1 MNIILLS
8 GGSGKRLWPLSND
21 IRSKQFI
28 KIFKKPEHSVPMG
41 TEYTGDYE
49 SMVQRIYRQIK
60 TVDPDATVT
69 IATSK
74 SQVSAIHNQLGP
86 DVGISVEPC
95 RRDTFAAIALA
106 TAYLHDVKGVP
117 ENEAVVV
124 CPVDPYVE
132 EGYFK
137 TLEEMCKAAQ
147 RGQENLVLMGIE
159 PTYPSEKYGYIKPMQ
174 NGDRWTW
181 GFTEKPTAEKA
192 AEYIKD
198 GALWNGGVF
207 AYKLDYVLS
216 KSRELLGTSSYEE
229 LFAGY
234 AELKKISFDYAVVE
248 QETSIEVLRY
258 SGTWKD
264 LGTWNTLTE
273 AMEDN
278 TVGDVRLN
286 DTCSNVHAINELGV
300 PILIMGGK
308 DLVVSASPEG
318 ILVSDKEQSSYIK
331 PFVDA
336 IDQQI
341 MFAEKSWGSYRVLDV
356 EEDSMTVKVTLNPG
370 HRMNYHS
377 HEKRDEIWNVIRGT
391 GKTVVDGMEQPVKA
405 GDVITMSAGC
415 KHTVIAESELQLIE
429 VQLGT
434 DISVADKK
442 KYELD

>member
-28 KIFKKPEHSVPMG
+28 KIFKKPEHSIPIG
-41 TEYTGDYE
+41 TEYTGNYE

-132 EGYFK
+132 EGYFQ
-137 TLEEMCKAAQ
+137 TLESMCEAAQ

-216 KSRELLGTSSYEE
+216 KSRELLGTSDYET
-229 LFAGY
+229 LFNGY
-234 AELKKISFDYAVVE
+234 SELKKISFDYAVVE
-248 QETSIEVLRY
+248 QETSFEVLRY

-273 AMEDN
+273 AMEEN

-286 DTCSNVHAINELGV
+286 ETCSNVHAINELGV

-308 DLVVSASPEG
+308 DLVVAASPEG

-336 IDQQI
+336 IDQQV

-356 EEDSMTVKVTLNPG
+356 EEGSMTVKVTLNPG
-370 HRMNYHS
+370 HKMNYHS
-377 HEKRDEIWNVIRGT
+377 HERRDEVWTVISGV
-391 GKTVVDGMEQPVKA
+391 GKTIVDGMEQPVKA
-405 GDVITMSAGC
+405 GDVVTMAAGC
-415 KHTVIAESELQLIE
+415 KHTVIAETELQLIE

-434 DISVADKK
+434 DISVADKR
-442 KYELD
+442 KYELE